1 MGKDVRW
8 VQRPVQ
14 PSAWWVR
21 CVGAK
26 GGVGEGEV
34 EIRLGWRLGRGQVVK
49 GLECPSEEFGV
60 CLERWEVFIHSFIQE
75 IYI

>member
-1 MGKDVRW
+1 M
-8 VQRPVQ
+8 
-14 PSAWWVR
+14 
-21 CVGAK
+21 K

-49 GLECPSEEFGV
+49 GLERPSEEFGV
-60 CLERWEVFIHSFIQE
+60 CLERVGIIHSFIQE